1 MSVADDVKEIFD
13 EMPNAF
19 LPEKAAGMNKTIQID
34 LNGEGGGQWAIS
46 IANDSLAVNEGQT
59 DAPNLTLR
67 MDAGDFV
74 DLVRGRANAMALF
87 MAGKVKVEGDISLAM
102 KFQELF
108 AGP

>member
-13 EMPNAF
+13 EMPGAF

-34 LNGEGGGQWAIS
+34 LNGEGGGQWAIK
-46 IANDSLAVNEGQT
+46 IADGVISVDKGRA

-67 MDAGDFV
+67 MDAGDYV
-74 DLVRGRANAMALF
+74 DLAHGRANAMGLF

-102 KFQELF
+102 KFQEIF
-108 AGP
+108 ATP

>member
-13 EMPNAF
+13 EMPAAF

-34 LNGEGGGQWAIS
+34 LNGEGGGQWAIK
-46 IANDSLAVNEGQT
+46 IANDTISVDRGQV
-59 DAPNLTLR
+59 DAPNLTLK
-67 MDAGDFV
+67 MEAGDYV
-74 DLVRGRANAMALF
+74 DLVHGRANSMNLF

-108 AGP
+108 ASP